1 MSDSFI
7 NSSGEISN
15 LGSMNGSNHS
25 LYSNVGNTTNVYLQG
40 SDCNLLRNI
49 LHINNNSVETM
60 LRQRISDLERI
71 ILDKDEIIKCKDEI
85 ICAMKIVI
93 NK

>member
-7 NSSGEISN
+7 NSGGEISN